1 MLVRMSSRLCS
12 PRLEVSKVSKCVLS
26 KVGEGFVFCSHKP
39 HHPQPYPPAT
49 SSTLSFTHARTA
61 AVFATARLCSRFLA
75 LVGNWTNV
83 RRKGCWH
90 GEQETG
96 LCLGS
101 RADRKNESRQV
112 RLAEEDV
119 NLFAGHEP

>member
-1 MLVRMSSRLCS
+1 MSDIALGVVGFGGQGCQSMLVTHIDLHIGGSSR
-12 PRLEVSKVSKCVLS
+12 E
-26 KVGEGFVFCSHKP
+26 
-39 HHPQPYPPAT
+39 
-49 SSTLSFTHARTA
+49 
-61 AVFATARLCSRFLA
+61 A
-75 LVGNWTNV
+75 LGNWTNV